1 MSNYG
6 YRTASE
12 VLPDLIAAI
21 EEAGADLMEAV
32 YSGGN
37 DEGGVDDVLLYRR
50 FEENGEEQRVQ
61 IAYAGGWSDPVWELA
76 NEMMSSKYYSWAGE
90 FEASGTLYCDTRE
103 KHAWTDGSEMVWV
116 DADVS
121 DTIDARLS

>member
-6 YRTASE
+6 YRTADLI
-12 VLPDLIAAI
+12 LPDLIAAI
-21 EEAGADLMEAV
+21 EEAGADLMEAG

-37 DEGGVDDVLLYRR
+37 DEGGVDDIILYRR

-61 IAYAGGWSDPVWELA
+61 IAYAGSWSDPVWELA
-76 NEMMSSKYYSWAGE
+76 NEMMSSKYYTWAGE

-103 KHAWTDGSEMVWV
+103 KHAWCEGGEMVYVEASIV
-116 DADVS
+116 DQIDV
-121 DTIDARLS
+121 RLA